1 MPGWRAIKNFKINMR
16 KSKNQVVCITGASG
30 GIGAAIVEAFDKQ
43 GAELVLICHRSDAAV
58 RAMKKR
64 YPRALFFVGDI
75 GNPSFVKR
83 VVRAATARKKKIDVL
98 VHTAAMLGPVDL
110 IFKTDPRAWGK
121 TIQTN
126 LVGSY
131 LLMHEILPGMVK
143 RKSGK
148 IILFAG
154 GGAAYSYPRFSAYG
168 ASKAALVRLA
178 ETVADEVAPD
188 DVQVNII
195 APGAVQTKLLEQV
208 KRAGG
213 EVRTTVSVDQP
224 VALVLFLASRE
235 SDHITGR
242 FIHSKDDYRLFK
254 DLTTD
259 AYKLRRMLK

>member
-1 MPGWRAIKNFKINMR
+1 M
-16 KSKNQVVCITGASG
+16 SKDLASVVCITGASG

-43 GAELVLICHRSDAAV
+43 GAELILICHGNDTATI
-58 RAMKKR
+58 AMKKR

-75 GNPSFVKR
+75 GNVNFVKR
-83 VVRAATARKKKIDVL
+83 VARIAITKKKKIDVL
-98 VHTAAMLGPVDL
+98 INAAAMLGPVDL
-110 IFKTDPRAWGK
+110 IFKTDPRAWEQ

-126 LVGSY
+126 LVGGY

-168 ASKAALVRLA
+168 VSKAALVRLA
-178 ETVADEVAPD
+178 EIVADEVAPYN
-188 DVQVNII
+188 VQVNII
-195 APGAVQTKLLEQV
+195 APGAVQTKLLDKV

-213 EVRTTVSVDQP
+213 EVRTVVSVEQP
-224 VALVLFLASRE
+224 VALVLFLASRK

-242 FIHSKDDYRLFK
+242 FIHSKDNYRSFSKLSP
-254 DLTTD
+254 D
-259 AYKLRRMLK
+259 AYKLRRVLK